1 MAKFLADRDIKRLI
15 GRVLIDAD
23 EKLLNP
29 NGIELRLGKH
39 VRFHSTGEEKEIGP
53 GLFLQVSPGETVI
66 ISSVE
71 TIDFTADTV
80 RAIMPDVML
89 MGLIT
94 PTTTMMREGIS
105 QVATK
110 IDAGF
115 KGVLNWG
122 LRNGS
127 IQKLTL
133 QYGEPIFKLTLF
145 ALDRDESPEIAYGTR
160 DKDSYQNTD
169 GIARSNR
176 LIPADIPRSKIVSSS
191 IERLDPKKQLKE
203 AGYPFDHIGT
213 ELIALH
219 GKFEVV
225 SADVRV
231 MKEEFAQKTSE
242 LSTKIEKETT
252 TLSAKIDDT
261 KKNLLDSAD
270 ILFDRK
276 FFRTTGIIVG
286 AIPVLYGA
294 VVFLQKASL
303 GGELIAG
310 IACGVGIFI
319 WVISFLITRKWH
331 G

>member
-1 MAKFLADRDIKRLI
+1 MAKILADRDIRRLV
-15 GRVLIDAD
+15 GLVLINAD

-39 VRFHSTGEEKEIGP
+39 VRFHSTGEEKELGP
-53 GLFLQVSPGETVI
+53 GMFLQVNPGETVI

-71 TIDFTADTV
+71 TIDFTAETV
-80 RAIMPDVML
+80 HSIMPTQMI

-115 KGVLNWG
+115 KGNLNWG

-145 ALDRDESPEIAYGTR
+145 GLDSDESPEVAYGTS

-176 LIPADIPRSKIVSSS
+176 RIPADIPKSKIISSS
-191 IERLDPKKQLKE
+191 FDRLDPKKQLKE

-213 ELIALH
+213 ELISLH
-219 GKFEVV
+219 GKFETV

-231 MKEEFAQKTSE
+231 MKDEFSQKTSE
-242 LSTKIEKETT
+242 LSGKIEKETN
-252 TLSAKIDDT
+252 TLATKIEDT
-261 KKNLLDSAD
+261 KNNLLESAD

-276 FFRTTGIIVG
+276 FIRTTGIIIG

-294 VVFLQKASL
+294 VAFLEKTKL
-303 GGELIAG
+303 GSELIAG
-310 IACGVGIFI
+310 IACGVGLLI
-319 WVISFLITRKWH
+319 WVVSIFVTRKH
-331 G
+331 